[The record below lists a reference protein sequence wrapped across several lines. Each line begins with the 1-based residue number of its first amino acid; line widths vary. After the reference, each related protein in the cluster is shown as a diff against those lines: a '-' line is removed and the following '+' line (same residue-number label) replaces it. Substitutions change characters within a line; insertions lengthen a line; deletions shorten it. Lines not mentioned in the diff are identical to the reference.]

1 MANTGSDAA
10 LAVAAAASY
19 CSDSLGGAGD
29 LPVSGGTGIIEQTDT
44 KKDGGQHGGQLAFN
58 LGWFAAA
65 MTTGLAYVYSPMAR
79 SIAFP
84 DRWYDRFLLLYCPF
98 LLVQTVL
105 HWLFLN
111 RFFPDERR
119 RNIYRAAFMPV
130 ILIAGFTLVLYVSLY
145 RVPWPT

>member
-1 MANTGSDAA
+1 M
-10 LAVAAAASY
+10 
-19 CSDSLGGAGD
+19 
-29 LPVSGGTGIIEQTDT
+29 IERTDI
-44 KKDGGQHGGQLAFN
+44 KKDGEQRGRKLVFN

-65 MTTGLAYVYSPMAR
+65 MILGLAYVYSPLAR

-98 LLVQTVL
+98 LLVQVIL

-119 RNIYRAAFMPV
+119 RNIYRVALMPV
-130 ILIAGFTLVLYVSLY
+130 MLIAGFALVLYISLY
-145 RVPWPT
+145 RGPWPT